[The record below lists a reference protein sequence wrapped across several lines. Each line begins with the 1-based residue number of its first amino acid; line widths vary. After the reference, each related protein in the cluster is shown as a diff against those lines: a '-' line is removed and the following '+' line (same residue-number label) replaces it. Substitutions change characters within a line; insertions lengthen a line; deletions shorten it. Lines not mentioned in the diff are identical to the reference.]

1 MKKPNKKSVYAITAI
16 GAMSATLFGG
26 IAYYGAYL
34 TDQEKVTNT
43 ITYGSVETELEEPN
57 WPGNGTPEVLN
68 TMPNQEI
75 QKNPQVENVGK
86 NSAITFLV
94 MEVPVKNVT
103 MVTDEGKKGEKKP
116 QEVFFFKDDADSA
129 AKHENNFEANW
140 IELTSKESNNSATQ
154 TEGTRTYV
162 FAYKSKLAP
171 GAKTTPIFDKI
182 QIKNII
188 EGELTSSS
196 SIGIKS
202 YSIQD
207 SYILDSTG
215 TDITADLNLSN
226 LEKIYDTFINQTGAD
241 EAREA
246 ALGKKDLKGQDN

>member
-1 MKKPNKKSVYAITAI
+1 MKKLNKKSIYAFTAI

-26 IAYYGAYL
+26 TAYYGAYL

-116 QEVFFFKDDADSA
+116 QEVFFFKDDADVA
-129 AKHENNFEANW
+129 M
-140 IELTSKESNNSATQ
+140 
-154 TEGTRTYV
+154 
-162 FAYKSKLAP
+162 AYKRTTKFRKKPKSK
-171 GAKTTPIFDKI
+171 
-182 QIKNII
+182 
-188 EGELTSSS
+188 S
-196 SIGIKS
+196 SIMEEFGF
-202 YSIQD
+202 
-207 SYILDSTG
+207 T
-215 TDITADLNLSN
+215 TEDLA
-226 LEKIYDTFINQTGAD
+226 ERTEPEWDDDF
-241 EAREA
+241 EF
-246 ALGKKDLKGQDN
+246 